1 MGIMKTIAMDVIELH
16 EQGCSVDEIAN
27 LLGMT
32 PFEVSGTLFH
42 FEDMIQDAEQYGD
55 EPLVEWV
62 ASDPYAYEG
71 EAELEDVP
79 F

>member
-1 MGIMKTIAMDVIELH
+1 MGIMKNIAMDVIDLH

-32 PFEVSGTLFH
+32 PFEVSGTIVH
-42 FEDMIQDAEQYGD
+42 FADIVCNEEQYGEEELVA
-55 EPLVEWV
+55 EPG
-62 ASDPYAYEG
+62 PYEF
-71 EAELEDVP
+71 EDVP